1 MTVLVQE
8 LLNSFDLLT
17 DSEQLDLTV
26 EILNRTSH
34 LELPPLSD
42 ESLALSAEELLLEL
56 DKQEVDRE

>member
-8 LLNSFDLLT
+8 LLNSFDRLT

-26 EILNRTSH
+26 EILKRTSH

-42 ESLALSAEELLLEL
+42 ESLALSAEELFLEL

>member
-8 LLNSFDLLT
+8 LLNSFDRLT

-26 EILNRTSH
+26 EILKRTSH
-34 LELPPLSD
+34 LDLPPLSD
-42 ESLALSAEELLLEL
+42 ESLALSAEELFLEL